1 MGARH
6 SPHFVQHGL
15 AWKCRVAEMMMSGLL
30 GEVEPWRRSGVWL
43 PEGLEL
49 VMSPMF
55 LHLGIGR
62 RKFLHSAQYP
72 VWLVRESARHG
83 RCFLWP
89 GSSEEWSQAKGGRA
103 RRPAGSSVRW
113 SISVKGSMER
123 ARPSRPLQSAPPR
136 PGRAGVP
143 LRPPNKGRVKEQTRR
158 SAERAYEVGQGMRK
172 PRSSSGRRSEA
183 IRSGRAKQAAKDVAL
198 AVCHVDANLL
208 REPCRSESAGF
219 PQAHSSPS

>member
-123 ARPSRPLQSAPPR
+123 ARPSRPLQSGSCEGADAQIRRARLRGRSGNAEASFFIGTAQRGDTKR
-136 PGRAGVP
+136 P
-143 LRPPNKGRVKEQTRR
+143 
-158 SAERAYEVGQGMRK
+158 
-172 PRSSSGRRSEA
+172 SEA
-183 IRSGRAKQAAKDVAL
+183 SGERRRPCGL
-198 AVCHVDANLL
+198 
-208 REPCRSESAGF
+208 PCRC
-219 PQAHSSPS
+219 